1 MICGWVPGLWGVD
14 GIRDTHAI
22 MSSVMRCELS
32 IRPRSASNESAAE
45 DLYALHAGSKQQ
57 VTSLQKCLD
66 ALYVVANAA
75 EQVGLIHGRLDISL

>member
-1 MICGWVPGLWGVD
+1 
-14 GIRDTHAI
+14 

-45 DLYALHAGSKQQ
+45 DLYALHAESKQQ

-66 ALYVVANAA
+66 ALYVIANAA
-75 EQVGLIHGRLDISL
+75 EQVGLIHGRLDISLRRQLGRVPQR